1 MHHLRAGG
9 HRIGDICPFAGF
21 LKVRQSTVEHLVS
34 RIEEVNIA
42 YAGKISPGAGEH
54 IVRHILA
61 AVPHDFFHCHHKG
74 IVDGNVPFIER
85 LHPRLFRVVPR
96 HFAGRYG
103 DDMPWL
109 RQRLALYREIMAR
122 PQVTG
127 AELIAAGLTPDSR
140 FRELLDYAHK
150 LHLAGIPHDSALK
163 QTLAYARKR
172 K

>member
-1 MHHLRAGG
+1 
-9 HRIGDICPFAGF
+9 
-21 LKVRQSTVEHLVS
+21 
-34 RIEEVNIA
+34 
-42 YAGKISPGAGEH
+42 
-54 IVRHILA
+54 
-61 AVPHDFFHCHHKG
+61 
-74 IVDGNVPFIER
+74 
-85 LHPRLFRVVPR
+85 
-96 HFAGRYG
+96 
-103 DDMPWL
+103 MPWL

-163 QTLAYARKR
+163 QTLAYAWKR